1 MTDKINSEI
10 VAEYEKKKSQYAEWR
25 MNYYTDSL
33 PSIIQKKVSI
43 CDFALK
49 CFESSFDGKVKDLD
63 TEEIRSDLES
73 LKDNIANLSKDCKKA
88 NIPSPTPR
96 GGGSSLPT
104 EVLNARNDAMQYCM
118 DALLPA
124 FEQIFPVMG
133 HIVRLPAG
141 DDGMSYNEANK
152 TAKDFLTRHL
162 SNWIKP
168 VTENAFRIHAKGYS
182 KEELSD
188 AEFLKENG
196 MFNRPYLTTDSDGN
210 FSTQVIDG
218 VTVLNYE
225 RTMTNPAKKGGNS

>member
-10 VAEYEKKKSQYAEWR
+10 VAEYEKKKSQYAEWK

-33 PSIIQKKVSI
+33 PSAIQSKVNI
-43 CDFALK
+43 VDFTVNCIA
-49 CFESSFDGKVKDLD
+49 SSFDGKVKELD
-63 TEEIRSDLES
+63 NETISSELET
-73 LKDNIANLSKDCKKA
+73 LITNIAQLSKACKMAK
-88 NIPSPTPR
+88 IPSPTPR

-104 EVLNARNDAMQYCM
+104 EIVNARNDAMQYCM
-118 DALLPA
+118 DTLLPA

-182 KEELSD
+182 QEELSD
-188 AEFLKENG
+188 SDFLKENN
-196 MFNRPYLTTDSDGN
+196 MFNRAYLTTDSDGN